1 MPGSDFFPLS
11 GTMSE
16 PFQKPKTAC
25 CLNAAMLQSIPWYM
39 KCGKLHF
46 IVSSTSGHAAWIVS
60 RSPVRIGFAKSA
72 AFAMYASTRRS
83 LLPMHPHADGFVRH
97 PSPTIMTANMS
108 LQQDPSPTG
117 APLRVEGLMRDI
129 EEALRRDRRRRLLGR
144 GAPAV
149 YDDDELFA
157 AAESLLRRTVGDR
170 AEGSLLLPDLLE
182 DPEDWLLNTR
192 PPAITSHRPVI
203 GPLIVWL
210 KRRIAMPATRWL
222 YDYVADNVRRQ
233 D

>member
-1 MPGSDFFPLS
+1 
-11 GTMSE
+11 
-16 PFQKPKTAC
+16 
-25 CLNAAMLQSIPWYM
+25 
-39 KCGKLHF
+39 
-46 IVSSTSGHAAWIVS
+46 
-60 RSPVRIGFAKSA
+60 
-72 AFAMYASTRRS
+72 
-83 LLPMHPHADGFVRH
+83 
-97 PSPTIMTANMS
+97 MS

-144 GAPAV
+144 GAPAA

-233 D
+233 HRINRLLMTCVEELAFENARLRRDLERGPASGSHP